1 MRFLTLNNT
10 MEPDKTLIK
19 DFLEGGW
26 IIMMIGGAAMLA
38 RLLSSSAKLSI
49 LEHFKKIVSAAIA
62 SGIAWFILKDVQGW
76 ELYKAIA
83 YGIVGVISPEIIDG
97 IITLGKKFAKNP
109 EKILRK

>member
-1 MRFLTLNNT
+1 
-10 MEPDKTLIK
+10 MEPDKNLIK

-26 IIMMIGGAAMLA
+26 IIMMIGGSAMLA
-38 RLLSSSAKLSI
+38 RLLASNTTITI
-49 LEHFKKIVSAAIA
+49 LEHFKKIISAAIA

-97 IITLGKKFAKNP
+97 IIKLGKKFARNP
-109 EKILRK
+109 EKMLKR

>member
-1 MRFLTLNNT
+1 
-10 MEPDKTLIK
+10 MEPDKNLIK

-26 IIMMIGGAAMLA
+26 IIMMIGGSAMLA
-38 RLLSSSAKLSI
+38 RLLASNTTITI

-76 ELYKAIA
+76 DLYKAIA

-97 IITLGKKFAKNP
+97 IIKLGKKFARNP
-109 EKILRK
+109 EKIIKR

>member
-1 MRFLTLNNT
+1 
-10 MEPDKTLIK
+10 MEPDKNLIK

-26 IIMMIGGAAMLA
+26 IIMMIGGSAMLA
-38 RLLSSSAKLSI
+38 RLLASNTAI
-49 LEHFKKIVSAAIA
+49 TVAEHFKKIISAAIA

-97 IITLGKKFAKNP
+97 IIKLGKKFAKNP
-109 EKILRK
+109 EKMIKR

>member
-1 MRFLTLNNT
+1 
-10 MEPDKTLIK
+10 MEPEKTLIK

-26 IIMMIGGAAMLA
+26 IIMMIGGSAMLA
-38 RLLSSSAKLSI
+38 RLLASSTRVSI
-49 LEHFKKIVSAAIA
+49 IEHFKKIISAAIA

-97 IITLGKKFAKNP
+97 IITLGKKFARNP
-109 EKILRK
+109 EKMLKR

>member
-1 MRFLTLNNT
+1 
-10 MEPDKTLIK
+10 MEPDKNLIK

-26 IIMMIGGAAMLA
+26 IIMMIGGSAMLA
-38 RLLSSSAKLSI
+38 RLLASNAAI
-49 LEHFKKIVSAAIA
+49 TIAEHFKKIISAAIA

-97 IITLGKKFAKNP
+97 IIKIGKQFAKNP
-109 EKILRK
+109 EKMIKR

>member
-1 MRFLTLNNT
+1 
-10 MEPDKTLIK
+10 MEPDKNLIK

-26 IIMMIGGAAMLA
+26 IIMMIGGSAMLA
-38 RLLSSSAKLSI
+38 RLLASNTTI
-49 LEHFKKIVSAAIA
+49 TVLEHFKKIISAAIA

-97 IITLGKKFAKNP
+97 IIKLGKKFAKNP
-109 EKILRK
+109 EKIIKR

>member
-38 RLLSSSAKLSI
+38 RLLSSSTKLSI
-49 LEHFKKIVSAAIA
+49 LEHLKKIVSAAIA

-76 ELYKAIA
+76 DLYKAIA

>member
-1 MRFLTLNNT
+1 MFLTLNNV

-19 DFLEGGW
+19 DFLDGGW

-49 LEHFKKIVSAAIA
+49 GEHFKKIISAAIA

-97 IITLGKKFAKNP
+97 IITIGKKFAKNP
-109 EKILRK
+109 EKMLRK

>member
-1 MRFLTLNNT
+1 
-10 MEPDKTLIK
+10 MEPDKNLIK

-49 LEHFKKIVSAAIA
+49 LDYLKKIISAAIA

-97 IITLGKKFAKNP
+97 IITIGKKFAKNP
-109 EKILRK
+109 EKMLRK

>member
-1 MRFLTLNNT
+1 
-10 MEPDKTLIK
+10 MEPDKNLIK

-26 IIMMIGGAAMLA
+26 IIMMIGGSAMLA
-38 RLLSSSAKLSI
+38 RLLASNTTI
-49 LEHFKKIVSAAIA
+49 TVLEHFKKIISAAIA

-97 IITLGKKFAKNP
+97 IIKLGKKFAKNP
-109 EKILRK
+109 EKMLKK

>member
-1 MRFLTLNNT
+1 
-10 MEPDKTLIK
+10 MEPDKNLIK

-26 IIMMIGGAAMLA
+26 IIMMIGGSAMLA
-38 RLLSSSAKLSI
+38 RLLASNATISI
-49 LEHFKKIVSAAIA
+49 IEHFKKIISAAIA

-97 IITLGKKFAKNP
+97 IIKLGKKFAKNP
-109 EKILRK
+109 EKIINR

>member
-1 MRFLTLNNT
+1 
-10 MEPDKTLIK
+10 MEPDKNLIK

-26 IIMMIGGAAMLA
+26 IIMMIGGSAMLA
-38 RLLSSSAKLSI
+38 RLLASNTAITI
-49 LEHFKKIVSAAIA
+49 LEHFKKIISAAIA

-97 IITLGKKFAKNP
+97 IIKLGKKFARNP
-109 EKILRK
+109 EKMLKR

>member
-1 MRFLTLNNT
+1 
-10 MEPDKTLIK
+10 MEPDKNLIK

-26 IIMMIGGAAMLA
+26 IIMMIGGSAMLA
-38 RLLSSSAKLSI
+38 RLLASNTTITI
-49 LEHFKKIVSAAIA
+49 LEHFKKIISAAIA

-97 IITLGKKFAKNP
+97 IIKLGKKFAKNP
-109 EKILRK
+109 EKIIKR

>member
-1 MRFLTLNNT
+1 

-26 IIMMIGGAAMLA
+26 IIMMIGGSAMLA
-38 RLLSSSAKLSI
+38 RLLASNTTITI
-49 LEHFKKIVSAAIA
+49 LEHFKKIISAAIA

-83 YGIVGVISPEIIDG
+83 YGVVGVISPEIIDG
-97 IITLGKKFAKNP
+97 IIKLGKKFAKNP
-109 EKILRK
+109 EKIIKR

>member
-1 MRFLTLNNT
+1 
-10 MEPDKTLIK
+10 MEPDKNLIK

-26 IIMMIGGAAMLA
+26 IIMMIGGSAMLA
-38 RLLSSSAKLSI
+38 RLLASNTAI
-49 LEHFKKIVSAAIA
+49 TITEHFKKIISAAIA

-97 IITLGKKFAKNP
+97 IIKIGKKFAKNP
-109 EKILRK
+109 EKMIKR

>member
-1 MRFLTLNNT
+1 
-10 MEPDKTLIK
+10 MEPDKNLIK

-26 IIMMIGGAAMLA
+26 IIMMIGGSAMLA
-38 RLLSSSAKLSI
+38 RLLASNTTITI
-49 LEHFKKIVSAAIA
+49 LEHFKKIISAAIA

-97 IITLGKKFAKNP
+97 IIKLGKKFAKNP
-109 EKILRK
+109 EKMLKK

>member
-1 MRFLTLNNT
+1 
-10 MEPDKTLIK
+10 MEPDKNLIK

-26 IIMMIGGAAMLA
+26 IIMMIGGSAMLA
-38 RLLSSSAKLSI
+38 RLLESNTTITI
-49 LEHFKKIVSAAIA
+49 LEHFKKIISAAIA

-97 IITLGKKFAKNP
+97 IIKLGKKFAKNP
-109 EKILRK
+109 EKIIKR

>member
-1 MRFLTLNNT
+1 
-10 MEPDKTLIK
+10 MEPDKNLIK

-26 IIMMIGGAAMLA
+26 IIMMIGGSAMLA
-38 RLLSSSAKLSI
+38 RLLASNTTITI

-76 ELYKAIA
+76 DLYKAIA

-97 IITLGKKFAKNP
+97 IIKLGKKFARNP
-109 EKILRK
+109 EKMLKK